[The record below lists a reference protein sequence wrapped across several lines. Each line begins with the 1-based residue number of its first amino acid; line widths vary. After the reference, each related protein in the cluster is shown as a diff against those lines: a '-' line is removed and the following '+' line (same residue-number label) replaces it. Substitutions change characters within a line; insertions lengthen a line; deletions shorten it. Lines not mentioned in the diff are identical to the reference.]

1 MTQDKGEAVNGTH
14 LAEQLGIHFFF
25 SLNEECTLWASAVCT
40 KSDKMLRDTAS
51 KGVIRKRT
59 IQDSPD

>member
-1 MTQDKGEAVNGTH
+1 MRAVRYG
-14 LAEQLGIHFFF
+14 LLPCAQ
-25 SLNEECTLWASAVCT
+25 
-40 KSDKMLRDTAS
+40 SDKMLRDTAS